1 MGAHAW
7 IYFVPY
13 RQDIAEALQELK
25 VREFMAGRYNPVQP
39 ILGFPLSSDAPAL
52 RPAHASI
59 EAAIEAAESE
69 GTRSI
74 LDMRRIG
81 ERPHDGVVVPL
92 SSQRLLELFGTSEP
106 TREMI
111 AESDDL
117 YGEIERGQGI
127 YIIVFEGGRPSEI
140 CFAGYSYD

>member
-13 RQDIAEALQELK
+13 QEDIASALEHLRMK
-25 VREFMAGRYNPVQP
+25 EFLAGRYNPVQP
-39 ILGFPLSSDAPAL
+39 ILGFPLTSDAPA
-52 RPAHASI
+52 RQPAHASI

-74 LDMRRIG
+74 LDMKRIG
-81 ERPHDGVVVPL
+81 RRPQDGVLVPL
-92 SSQRLLELFGTSEP
+92 SVERLLELFGTLEP

-111 AESDDL
+111 ENSDGLFD
-117 YGEIERGQGI
+117 EIDRGQGV
-127 YIIVFEGGRPSEI
+127 YIIAYEGAEPSEI